1 MRTTRIAAALLAL
14 ASATPARAAET
25 LDQVLGAYAAAR
37 GGLTRWHAVES
48 LELAG
53 RFESFSQEAPFSAR
67 WARPDFYRFESIQQG
82 APYLLGRD
90 AKGSWWQLKLYDHG
104 WPRRAQGADDVQ
116 LARAAELEPALLDAQ
131 AKGHKVELLPPGE
144 VDGKT
149 TLALK
154 LTRADGSIETWHL
167 DPATHLEVAIDSQI
181 FDYTQTGDLVDR
193 RTYFSDFRTVDGLQI
208 PFRVDA
214 EYKARY
220 TSLQVATAKV
230 GGALPAET
238 FRLPLSA
245 GMEALRA
252 WAGDWL
258 VKLELQPNPRAPWQA
273 VEYPTTIEARDDGAL
288 LVESYRYDD
297 PFQGPVRGERQLSW
311 DRYNELYRFTQYDAT
326 SGQIGV
332 LEGQL
337 ADGVLL
343 VSNENTRSSVK
354 SGETAILERYRSYE
368 LGPDGWKT
376 DGEISTDGGK
386 TWTLVAKLTYVRKK

>member
-14 ASATPARAAET
+14 AAATPVHAAES
-25 LDQVLGAYAAAR
+25 LDQILGAYAAAR
-37 GGLTRWHAVES
+37 GGLERWQAVQS
-48 LELAG
+48 LELTG

-67 WARPDFYRFESIQQG
+67 WARPDFFRFESLQQD

-90 AKGSWWQLKLYDHG
+90 AKGSWWQLKLYGHG
-104 WPRRAQGADDVQ
+104 WPRRAEGADDIQ
-116 LARAAELEPALLDAQ
+116 LSRAAELEPALLGAK
-131 AKGHKVELLPPGE
+131 AKGHQVELLPPGE

-167 DPATHLEVAIDSQI
+167 DPATHLEVAVDSQI
-181 FDYTQTGDLVDR
+181 FDYTQTGDPVDR
-193 RTYFSDFRTVDGLQI
+193 RTYFSDFRSVDGLHI

-220 TSLQVATAKV
+220 TSLQVASAKI
-230 GGALPAET
+230 GGALPVEA

-252 WAGDWL
+252 WAGDWQ
-258 VKLELQPNPRAPWQA
+258 VKLEVQQNPRAPWQT
-273 VEYPTTIEARDDGAL
+273 VEYATTIEARDDGAL
-288 LVESYRYDD
+288 LVENYRYED
-297 PFQGPVRGERQLSW
+297 PFQGPVRGERHMSW
-311 DRYNELYRFTQYDAT
+311 DRFSELYRFTQYDPAT
-326 SGQIGV
+326 GQIGV
-332 LEGQL
+332 LEGTMT
-337 ADGVLL
+337 DGVLL
-343 VSNENTRSSVK
+343 VSNENTRSAVK
-354 SGETAILERYRSYE
+354 SGETATLERYRSYE

-386 TWTLVAKLTYVRKK
+386 TWTLVAKMTYTRKK